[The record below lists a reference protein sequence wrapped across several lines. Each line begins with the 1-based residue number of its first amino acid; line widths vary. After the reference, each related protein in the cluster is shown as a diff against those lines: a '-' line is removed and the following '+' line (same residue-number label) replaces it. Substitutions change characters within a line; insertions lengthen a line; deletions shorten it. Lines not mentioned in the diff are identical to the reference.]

1 MDYNLNFFPNNFDQN
16 NFKNPYTPYG
26 NIYGGNNYNQSLLD
40 NKLKELQGIQQNL
53 YQPQPNIQPNNKSY
67 YLFCGDKADWDE
79 FLYLNYGIT
88 EEDIFED
95 YKLFLQAKQEL
106 IEEQGKNRI
115 NSMKDKIANNKVV
128 DSSIKSNVKPKQVQ
142 DNGTVGIDNNTIN
155 RDSIKPNNRPLA
167 SDKQQVK

>member
-26 NIYGGNNYNQSLLD
+26 NMYGINHLNQQSLLD
-40 NKLKELQGIQQNL
+40 NKLRELQGIQQG
-53 YQPQPNIQPNNKSY
+53 IQQSQQGQQNNKSY

-115 NSMKDKIANNKVV
+115 NNMKNKIVNNKMV
-128 DSSIKSNVKPKQVQ
+128 DSTLKSNVKPKQVQ
-142 DNGTVGIDNNTIN
+142 ENDTVRVNNNVTN
-155 RDSIKPNNRPLA
+155 RDNVKPNNRPLA
-167 SDKQQVK
+167 TDKQK